1 MNKQH
6 KETITKNNQ
15 IFRQRMSALGAEN
28 SQLKSDLETARKEVA
43 TVSEERD
50 ALKTSAPAEST
61 SEPLSEELEQ
71 LRQEKN
77 ALEQALEEEK
87 SKQPAQASNP
97 DTSDLEARLVRYS
110 PN

>member
-1 MNKQH
+1 MNRQH

-15 IFRQRMSALGAEN
+15 IFRQRMSALGTEN
-28 SQLKSDLETARKEVA
+28 TQIKSDLETARKEVA
-43 TVSEERD
+43 TISEERD

-77 ALEQALEEEK
+77 ALEQALQEEK
-87 SKQPAQASNP
+87 SRQPPQASNP
-97 DTSDLEARLVRYS
+97 DTSDLDARLV
-110 PN
+110 